1 MFDRFTD
8 RAKKVMNL
16 ARQEAQ
22 RFNHEYLGTE
32 HILLGL
38 VQEGSGV
45 AANVLKNMAIDL
57 NKIRTE
63 VEKIVKTGPSMVTMG
78 QLPFTPRAK
87 KVLELSM
94 EEASNL
100 GHNYIGTEH
109 LLLGL
114 IKENEGIAAQVLLNL
129 GVKLEDVREEVL
141 EFLGADTSEE
151 DDDESAIGE
160 GGGGGSG
167 GGKSK
172 TPALDAFGRDLTD
185 LARQGKLD
193 VVIGRNNEIERV
205 IQILSRRTKNNP
217 VLLGEPGVGKTAI
230 VEGLAQR
237 IIDNE
242 VPELL
247 RGKRIVVLDLA
258 LMVAGTKYRGQ
269 FEERIK
275 AVMTEVRR
283 VRDVVLFIDELHTL
297 VGAGGAEG
305 AIDASN
311 VLKPALSRGE
321 IQCIGATTLDEYR
334 KHIEKDGA
342 LERRFQSVN
351 VDPPSPE
358 EAVAILMG
366 LRDRYEA
373 HHRVKFTDEALETA
387 VELSTR
393 YINNRFLPDKAIDV
407 MDEAGARVRIKSMIP
422 PPDLKEIT
430 SEIES
435 LDRNKDEAVTAQDFE
450 KAAQIRDQ
458 AYQLRKKKE
467 ELQKEWR
474 AEQASKEETG
484 EVDAEVIAETVSKMT
499 GIPLTRLEKAEAERL
514 LQMEGELAKVVI
526 HQDDAI
532 KAIARSVRRSRS
544 GLKDPRRPMGSFIF
558 LGPSGVGKTY
568 LCKQLAK
575 FMFGDEDAV
584 ITMDMSEYME
594 KHNASRLVGAPPGY
608 VGYEEGGQLTEK
620 VRRRPYSVVLL
631 DEIEKAHPDVFNM
644 LLQIMEEGPPDRLLR
659 AARRLQERDPD
670 HDLEPGL
677 GAAQVRRR
685 PGLRQGRPGAERG
698 GPAPAHEGR
707 RDERGRAPLPA
718 RVPEP
723 RRRADHLQ
731 PADARRSAAHHRPA
745 ARGRARSPARAR
757 DHRRARQQ
765 GSRLPDRRGLQRGL
779 RRPPAAARDRA
790 PHRGPPGRAAAAQ
803 RGQVLVHHQGHRDRG
818 RQGPALRPG
827 GNPAAAAGARA
838 RGAGGRRRRRRRR
851 ELSAAPTERRGP
863 PREPRG
869 GPRCFHAR
877 SDPVTSASK

>member
-32 HILLGL
+32 HVLLGL

-45 AANVLKNMAIDL
+45 AANVLKNMGIDL
-57 NKIRTE
+57 NKIRME
-63 VEKIVKTGPSMVTMG
+63 VEKIVKTGPAMVTMG

-94 EEASNL
+94 EEAGNL

-141 EFLGADTSEE
+141 DFLGADTSDEE
-151 DDDESAIGE
+151 DEETPVSGE
-160 GGGGGSG
+160 DNPSPSNS
-167 GGKSK
+167 KSK
-172 TPALDAFGRDLTD
+172 TPALDSFGRDLTE
-185 LARQGKLD
+185 LAGEGKLD
-193 VVIGRNNEIERV
+193 VVIGRESEIERV

-230 VEGLAQR
+230 VEGLAQQ
-237 IIDNE
+237 IIDGT
-242 VPELL
+242 VPEIL

-283 VRDVVLFIDELHTL
+283 VKDVILFIDELHTL

-351 VDPPSPE
+351 VEPPTPE
-358 EAVAILMG
+358 QALAILKG

-373 HHRVKFTDEALETA
+373 HHRVAYTDDALATA

-407 MDEAGARVRIKSMIP
+407 MDEAGARVRIKSMVP
-422 PPDLKEIT
+422 PPDLRAIT
-430 SEIES
+430 DEIEK
-435 LDRNKDEAVTAQDFE
+435 LEKEKDEAVTSQYCE
-450 KAAQIRDQ
+450 RAAEVRDR
-458 AYQLRKKKE
+458 AYQLKKKRE
-467 ELQKEWR
+467 EVQERWRKEQH
-474 AEQASKEETG
+474 EKEKVG
-484 EVDAEVIAETVSKMT
+484 EVTADIIQETVSKMT

-514 LQMEGELAKVVI
+514 LHMEDELGRMVI

-544 GLKDPRRPMGSFIF
+544 GLKDPRRPMGTFLF

-575 FMFGDEDAV
+575 FMFGDQDAV

-644 LLQIMEEGPPDRLLR
+644 LLQIMEEGRLTDSFGRHIDFKNVILIMTSNLGSHAMKASAKLGFGRFDQASSDEGDKRKRMKADVMIEVERHFRPEFLNRVDECIVFNTLSHTDLQRIVHLQLDEVRGRLKEHEITIELTTGALDFLIKKGFHEDYGARPLRRAIERHIEDPLAEHLLR
-659 AARRLQERDPD
+659 GKFETAKTVWIDNGVENGEETLIFLD
-670 HDLEPGL
+670 
-677 GAAQVRRR
+677 
-685 PGLRQGRPGAERG
+685 
-698 GPAPAHEGR
+698 
-707 RDERGRAPLPA
+707 
-718 RVPEP
+718 
-723 RRRADHLQ
+723 
-731 PADARRSAAHHRPA
+731 
-745 ARGRARSPARAR
+745 
-757 DHRRARQQ
+757 
-765 GSRLPDRRGLQRGL
+765 
-779 RRPPAAARDRA
+779 
-790 PHRGPPGRAAAAQ
+790 
-803 RGQVLVHHQGHRDRG
+803 
-818 RQGPALRPG
+818 
-827 GNPAAAAGARA
+827 N
-838 RGAGGRRRRRRRR
+838 
-851 ELSAAPTERRGP
+851 APTPQPE
-863 PREPRG
+863 
-869 GPRCFHAR
+869 
-877 SDPVTSASK
+877 TASV